1 MSKNNT
7 KLEYLGVNF
16 IDDRGS
22 TKFINDFNFLDFE
35 IKRFYIIE
43 NFTNNFIRAW
53 HAHKDE
59 TKAALCIQGAVMLC
73 RVKLDDFNIPSKNL
87 DIEKFTLECTQP
99 KIIII
104 PKGYAN
110 GVMNLKPDSKI
121 MFFSDKTLKDSAN
134 DDYRFEYNYW
144 NPWKVNFR

>member
-1 MSKNNT
+1 
-7 KLEYLGVNF
+7 
-16 IDDRGS
+16 
-22 TKFINDFNFLDFE
+22 
-35 IKRFYIIE
+35 
-43 NFTNNFIRAW
+43 
-53 HAHKDE
+53 
-59 TKAALCIQGAVMLC
+59 MLC
-73 RVKLDDFNIPSKNL
+73 RVKLDDFNKPSKNL
-87 DIEKFTLECTQP
+87 DIEKFTLEYTQP

-121 MFFSDKTLKDSAN
+121 IFFSDKTLKDSAN